1 MPGCQRVI
9 GLTGRLV
16 CLLAVMR
23 AVGYAALA
31 PLATLT
37 FPPNTFTV

>member
-1 MPGCQRVI
+1 MPGCQRVL

-23 AVGYAALA
+23 EVAYADLA
-31 PLATLT
+31 AHTILI
-37 FPPNTFTV
+37 FPPNTFTG